1 MAKFVGGPYDGMD
14 IGHELINKHATVMPV
29 TAGRQNRLFVLMPP
43 RAEWERI
50 CRGELTKDQAG
61 APLHAYER
69 VFVSGG
75 AEFHDASDGRLD
87 EATAGKE
94 DPAFAEAMENMSHEE
109 KLGRLLE
116 DRLARFLDKAQL
128 EVIPPG
134 TLGAGMGIK
143 QSLSATPSYDAA
155 LDLLTITGTVK
166 IEVYRAHNS
175 EE

>member
-1 MAKFVGGPYDGMD
+1 LEFLMAKFVGGPYDGME
-14 IGHELINKHATVMPV
+14 ISHEQINRHASVMPMP
-29 TAGRQNRLFVLMPP
+29 AGRQNRLFLLMPP

-50 CRGELTKDQAG
+50 CRGEIIKDQAG
-61 APLHAYER
+61 GPLHAYER
-69 VFVSGG
+69 VFVPDG

-94 DPAFAEAMENMSHEE
+94 DPAFAEVMENMPHEE

-134 TLGAGMGIK
+134 TL
-143 QSLSATPSYDAA
+143 LSAVGFSISPYSSVEY
-155 LDLLTITGTVK
+155 LS
-166 IEVYRAHNS
+166 IE
-175 EE
+175 